1 MNPPESAASQTVM
14 MMVSDRQKCA
24 HLLRRFGLGASES
37 ELDYY
42 LSDGGLK
49 GAIQKLLDYDKVDE
63 GFDLAPT
70 EFANA
75 QGKLNVQ
82 NSLVGWWTIRLLQT
96 RRPLQ
101 ERMTLFWHDHF
112 ATSAMKVNSPG
123 IMWQQNEIFR
133 RNATGNFKTLLSEVS
148 KDPAMILYL
157 DNNQNQ
163 KGRPNENFAREVME
177 LFTLGIGH
185 YTEHDIQQS
194 ARAYTGWSVQRPR
207 ADDNLRMANFIYRPR
222 LHDDSQK
229 EFFGRT
235 GNFDGDDILAILS
248 ENPRT
253 AEYITWKLWRWFG
266 YDKPEDALVSRLASV
281 FRNSGLN
288 IRSLLEAMMN
298 APEFYSDRAYRA
310 IYKSPCD
317 FVLASARQL
326 GVGELLLS
334 ERRDAGAT
342 MQGRLR
348 GGPVA
353 AVANAMRNTGMQLFY
368 PPDVAGWRGGAEWIS
383 TGNMVQ
389 RIAWADSVF
398 GTGNATGVGRL
409 DYNAFGLFESDP
421 TPPGVARKLT
431 SIFDAP
437 LPNYKVDKLEAAA
450 RKAVGS
456 AVNERNANLAA
467 ATVSRLMFASPEF
480 QFC

>member
-1 MNPPESAASQTVM
+1 
-14 MMVSDRQKCA
+14 MVTDRQKCA

-37 ELDYY
+37 EVDYY
-42 LSDGGLK
+42 LSSGGLK
-49 GAIQKLLDYDKVDE
+49 GAVQKLLDYDKVEE
-63 GFDLAPT
+63 GFDITPT
-70 EFANA
+70 EFANQ
-75 QGKLNVQ
+75 QGKVNMG
-82 NSLVGWWTIRLLQT
+82 SLVAWWTVRLLQT

-112 ATSAMKVNSPG
+112 ATSAQKVNSPG
-123 IMWQQNEIFR
+123 ILWQQNEIFR

-157 DNNQNQ
+157 DNQANV
-163 KGRPNENFAREVME
+163 KGKPNENFAREVME

-194 ARAYTGWSVQRPR
+194 ARAYTGWSVQRQR
-207 ADDNLRMANFIYRPR
+207 QDDNLRMANFVYRPR
-222 LHDDSQK
+222 VHDDGPK

-235 GNFDGDDILAILS
+235 GNFDGDDVLGMLS
-248 ENPRT
+248 ANPRT
-253 AEYITWKLWRWFG
+253 AQYITWKLWRWFG
-266 YDKPEDALVSRLASV
+266 YDKPEDSLVARLAAT
-281 FRNSGLN
+281 FTDSGLN
-288 IRSLLEAMMN
+288 IRTLLEAVMT
-298 APEFYSDRAYRA
+298 APEFYSDKAYRA

-326 GVGELLLS
+326 GLGELLLA
-334 ERRDAGAT
+334 ERRQQGQAGMANV
-342 MQGRLR
+342 QNGGRVR
-348 GGPVA
+348 GGPVG

-409 DYNAFGLFESDP
+409 DYSAFGLFEADP
-421 TPPGVARKLT
+421 TPHGVAYKLA
-431 SIFDAP
+431 SVFDAP
-437 LPNYKVDKLEAAA
+437 LPSHKLDQLESAA
-450 RKAVGS
+450 RKAVGPT
-456 AVNERNANLAA
+456 VTEQNANKAA
-467 ATVSRLMFASPEF
+467 ATVGRLMFASPEF